1 MNDVLANAQAS
12 VEEGMV
18 MLESEDS
25 GAFMTLSAEFD
36 LFVALHP
43 SHAPDDDPSWWA
55 RFSGK
60 AKAVLDSLLEI
71 LGDWLSDGAKR
82 AILLL
87 KELLD
92 LLD

>member
-1 MNDVLANAQAS
+1 MFR
-12 VEEGMV
+12 
-18 MLESEDS
+18 LESDDS

-43 SHAPDDDPSWWA
+43 ANASPDDPSWWA

-60 AKAVLDSLLEI
+60 AKAVLDSLLGI

-82 AILLL
+82 AIWLL